1 MYTKIFIFI
10 FIFAFSFSFV
20 AGSVYAQ
27 TIEEIDPSV
36 FGAPFTGEGRSSDDG
51 IIQKGANEDA
61 DGEDM
66 HAFEIEDGSSM
77 MSDTDRAGSME
88 NETEDS
94 HIFQN
99 NESDFDFIKKG
110 GFSVSAKAVEV
121 RGWDP
126 KKKEEFLGTVKT
138 HAELQSGQDL
148 ENFAKGI
155 LVEDENMEDIAIGEE
170 GVQIAYRVPAKLFSI
185 FEKNIKAD
193 ILVRTASAGDP
204 GGRVKIK
211 FPWYSFLYRIPHAVS
226 GSVLTTDID
235 SGLSSLEGE
244 RFQYAVQAQA
254 RLFQTISS
262 VLKTKHDV
270 AMNAV
275 RNLK

>member
-1 MYTKIFIFI
+1 MHTKIFIFI
-10 FIFAFSFSFV
+10 FAFLFLFV

-27 TIEEIDPSV
+27 TIEEVDPSV
-36 FGAPFTGEGRSSDDG
+36 FGAPFTDEGRSSDDG
-51 IIQKGANEDA
+51 VTQKGVNKDA

-66 HAFEIEDGSSM
+66 HIFEVEDGSSM
-77 MSDTDRAGSME
+77 MLDTDRAGSME

-94 HIFQN
+94 YIFQN

-110 GFSVSAKAVEV
+110 GSSVSAKAVEV

-126 KKKEEFLGTVKT
+126 EKKEEFLGTVKT

-155 LVEDENMEDIAIGEE
+155 LVEDENMEDVAIGEE
-170 GVQIAYRVPAKLFSI
+170 GVQITYRIPAKLFGI

-193 ILVRTASAGDP
+193 ISVGNAGARDP
-204 GGRVKIK
+204 EGRVKIK
-211 FPWYSFLYRIPHAVS
+211 FPWYSFFYRIPDAVS

-244 RFQYAVQAQA
+244 RFQHAVQAQA
-254 RLFQTISS
+254 RLFQTISN

-270 AMNAV
+270 AMNAI